1 MDYRELSE
9 ELTKVLREKVDKE
22 IDAIVWFN
30 KQNQDITFE
39 VTYIGFSVEAEICS
53 GFVSNGGEVEF
64 YRKSSGLPLSDT
76 TNLTPY
82 QITKTRKLVKKFLEE
97 TSKTPWQET

>member
-1 MDYRELSE
+1 MDCKKLSE
-9 ELTKVLREKVDKE
+9 ELTKALREKVDKE
-22 IDAIVWFN
+22 IDAIVWLN
-30 KQNQDITFE
+30 KQGGVEFE

-97 TSKTPWQET
+97 TSKTP

>member
-1 MDYRELSE
+1 MDCKKLSE
-9 ELTKVLREKVDKE
+9 ELTKALREKVDKE
-22 IDAIVWFN
+22 IDAIVWLN
-30 KQNQDITFE
+30 KQGGVKFE

-64 YRKSSGLPLSDT
+64 YRKSSELPLSDT

-97 TSKTPWQET
+97 TSKTP

>member
-9 ELTKVLREKVDKE
+9 ELTKALREKVDKE
-22 IDAIVWFN
+22 IDAIVWLN
-30 KQNQDITFE
+30 KQGGVEFE

-97 TSKTPWQET
+97 TSKTP